1 MDQVKFVK
9 EALKN
14 FTWSTLEY
22 LDSYVIY
29 KYIFFL
35 KLQIP
40 PQLAK
45 NTLVFDFLNRENI
58 ETYFHR
64 YESILRQLQC
74 SQEKILKILKENDVA
89 ALRKFLED
97 DKVSMNEKLSKAY
110 PITPLNYAASMVGV
124 LLSAVLKHTPERR

>member
-1 MDQVKFVK
+1 M
-9 EALKN
+9 
-14 FTWSTLEY
+14 
-22 LDSYVIY
+22 
-29 KYIFFL
+29 
-35 KLQIP
+35 
-40 PQLAK
+40 
-45 NTLVFDFLNRENI
+45 LVFDFLNRENI

-97 DKVSMNEKLSKAY
+97 DKVSMNEKLSKSY

-124 LLSAVLKHTPERR
+124 LLSAVLKHTQERR

>member
-1 MDQVKFVK
+1 M
-9 EALKN
+9 
-14 FTWSTLEY
+14 
-22 LDSYVIY
+22 
-29 KYIFFL
+29 
-35 KLQIP
+35 
-40 PQLAK
+40 
-45 NTLVFDFLNRENI
+45 LVFDFLNRENI

-74 SQEKILKILKENDVA
+74 SQEKILKILKENDVV

-124 LLSAVLKHTPERR
+124 LLSAVLKHAQERR